1 MLSVRHVVTFAAV
14 LAVAALAPAT
24 QASEGVSFK
33 LGTLDPQTDYGI
45 LDQVEEETVTM
56 TTSEPMG
63 ESGFWYGLPGYEDF
77 VMPVGMP
84 FYFEDPF
91 ITSDLRLIYLCN
103 SISGSSP
110 IGGGK
115 VQVAALQFRMALT
128 DRLAV
133 LITKNGYSWLDSDV
147 FPDGDSDG
155 WNDGA
160 VGLKYAIY
168 SDPDEQFLFSA
179 GLRAE
184 FQHGSR
190 DALQGGGSSEISP
203 FLSVAKGWDRLHF
216 LGTLS
221 GRLPTN
227 RSSGNQSIVWNTHL
241 DYALTETFFPL
252 VELHG
257 IHWISNGDRVLLDTD
272 YMDIGSFGST
282 DVSGRDLFSAGF
294 GFRWEI
300 TENIS
305 LGTTFEIPLESKDE
319 HMLKHRLTVNTMI
332 SF

>member
-33 LGTLDPQTDYGI
+33 LGTLDSQTDYGI
-45 LDQVEEETVTM
+45 LDQVEEETVTV

-91 ITSDLRLIYLCN
+91 ITSDLRLIYLCH
-103 SISGSSP
+103 SISNNSP
-110 IGGGK
+110 VGGGE
-115 VQVAALQFRMALT
+115 VMVAAVQFRMALT

-133 LITKNGYSWLDSDV
+133 LITKDGYSWLNSDV
-147 FPDGDSDG
+147 FEDGDSDG
-155 WNDGA
+155 WNDSA

-168 SDPDEQFLFSA
+168 SDPDEQFLFT
-179 GLRAE
+179 GGMRAE

-203 FLSVAKGWDRLHF
+203 FLSFAKGWDKLHF

-221 GRLPTN
+221 GRFPTN
-227 RSSGNQSIVWNTHL
+227 RNKGNQSIVWNMHL
-241 DYALTETFFPL
+241 DYALTETFYPL
-252 VELHG
+252 VEVHG
-257 IHWISNGDRVLLDTD
+257 IHWISNGDRVPVDTD
-272 YMDIGSFGST
+272 YLDIGSFGST
-282 DVSGRDLFSAGF
+282 DVSGRDAFSAGL

-305 LGTTFEIPLESKDE
+305 LGTTFEIPLESKDQ
-319 HMLKHRLTVNTMI
+319 HMLKHRLTINTVI